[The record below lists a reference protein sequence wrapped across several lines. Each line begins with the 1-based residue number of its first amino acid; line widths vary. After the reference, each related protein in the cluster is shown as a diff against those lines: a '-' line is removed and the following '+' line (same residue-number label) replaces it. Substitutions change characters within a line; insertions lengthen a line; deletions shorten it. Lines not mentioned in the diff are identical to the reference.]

1 MQERGTVVITDV
13 SQRCTDRRTRFVV
26 PGNVFDPRHY
36 EVAPIPDDATA
47 RAFVLQHHY
56 SASYPAARFR
66 FGLYWGGLL
75 VGVVVFSVPMND
87 AALACIPGERLERV
101 ELGRLVLL
109 DRVPFNAETWTIAR
123 CFELL
128 RRAGLVGVVS
138 FSDPV
143 ARTSTDGAIVFPGH
157 VGQIYQ
163 ASNAVYLGR
172 GTSRRLRLLPDG
184 SVFSARAESKIRSR
198 DQGARYSAALLE
210 RHGAAPL
217 SSDEDPTA
225 WLAVWL
231 PKLTRPLKHAG
242 NHKYAFPLDRRV
254 RKHLPA
260 SLPYPRINPIRS
272 AA

>member
-1 MQERGTVVITDV
+1 MITDV
-13 SQRCTDRRTRFVV
+13 SQRCTSRRTRFVV
-26 PGNVFDPRHY
+26 PSDVFAPQHY
-36 EVAPIPDDATA
+36 EVASIPDDATA

-87 AALACIPGERLERV
+87 AVLACIPGEPAERA

-143 ARTSTDGAIVFPGH
+143 VRTSMDGSTVFPGH

-172 GTSRRLRLLPDG
+172 GRGGALRLLPDG
-184 SVFSARAESKIRSR
+184 TVLSARAISKIRCR
-198 DQGARYSAALLE
+198 DRGVRYAAARLE

-217 SSDEDPTA
+217 RADEDPAA
-225 WLAVWL
+225 WLATWL
-231 PKLTRPLKHAG
+231 PRLTRPLRHPG

-254 RKHLPA
+254 RKHIPP
-260 SLPYPRINPIRS
+260 SLPYPRINPSRS